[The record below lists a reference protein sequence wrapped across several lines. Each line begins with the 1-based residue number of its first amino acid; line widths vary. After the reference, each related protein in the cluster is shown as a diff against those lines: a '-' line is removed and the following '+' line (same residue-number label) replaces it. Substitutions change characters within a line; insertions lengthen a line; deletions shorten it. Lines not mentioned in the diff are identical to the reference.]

1 MVRKRKNGLS
11 EEMRNVIGQLI
22 EMYAI
27 KTAGDIQES
36 LKDLLSGTI
45 QSILETELDEQMED
59 REEAEPEYHD
69 RRNGYKPKAPQS
81 SMGEIPIQVPQDK

>member
-45 QSILETELDEQMED
+45 QSLSLI
-59 REEAEPEYHD
+59 H
-69 RRNGYKPKAPQS
+69 
-81 SMGEIPIQVPQDK
+81 I